1 VTAVS
6 EIALPTLLSTDEVA
20 ERYGCEARAARRIM
34 REAGALAAAGR
45 LFIRADA
52 LDVWERTQTGNPP
65 EPARAIQRRRGRRG
79 GVDPKRL
86 SGLGEGWWKAE
97 G

>member
-1 VTAVS
+1 MS

-45 LFIRADA
+45 LFIRADV
-52 LDVWERTQTGNPP
+52 LDVWERMQTRNPP
-65 EPARAIQRRRGRRG
+65 EPTRAIHGRRRRRG

-86 SGLGEGWWKAE
+86 SGLGEGWWRAE